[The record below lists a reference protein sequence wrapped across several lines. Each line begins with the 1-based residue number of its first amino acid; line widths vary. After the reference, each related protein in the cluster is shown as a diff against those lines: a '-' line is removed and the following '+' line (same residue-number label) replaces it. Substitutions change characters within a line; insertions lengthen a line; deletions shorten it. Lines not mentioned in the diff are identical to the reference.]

1 MLFNSTIFILGFLPL
16 TLLGF
21 WGLSKFRLTQGVM
34 IWLLISSLF
43 FYSYW
48 NIFSPAGQGKTIEY
62 IVLIILSVVI
72 NYSIGTEISKS
83 KQSSN
88 RAKLFL
94 ILGTILNLSVIVY
107 YKYAN
112 FFLDSINSLFST
124 NYQLNN
130 LILPLGISFYTFTQ
144 IAYLVDAYRGEVK
157 NENYN
162 LPTYGL
168 FILFFPQ
175 LIAGPILRHDEL
187 IPQLRSLKNK
197 IFSPKNFSLG
207 LIFFTIGLSKK
218 IIIADTLSPWV
229 ATIFNNTSSLTFLEA
244 WVGAISYT
252 LQLYFDF
259 SGYSDMAIGLGYMF
273 NIVLPINFNSPYK
286 ATSISDFWRRWHIT
300 LSNFLRDYLYIPL
313 GGSRRGEIRRYA
325 NLIIT
330 MLLGGLWHGA
340 GWTFVIWGGLH
351 GLYLSINHGWRKFN
365 ISLPQWLAW
374 MITFLAVIFG
384 WVMFRAQSLSDAMEM
399 IQAMIGMKGVIL
411 PGEVRGKLG
420 FLTNFGLQL
429 NSWNKFTYLPSF
441 YDSKFLSLIV
451 LLLLM
456 IGALK
461 LPNSQEIA
469 EKIRFNPFWAFL
481 LGLLATYCL
490 LSLNRVSEFLY
501 FQF

>member
-1 MLFNSTIFILGFLPL
+1 MLFNSSIFILGFLPL
-16 TLLGF
+16 TLIIF
-21 WGLSKFRLTQGVM
+21 WLLSKFRLAQGVM

-48 NIFSPAGQGKTIEY
+48 NIFAPAGQGQTIQY
-62 IVLIILSVVI
+62 IVLVILSVVI
-72 NYSIGTEISKS
+72 NYQLGTEISRSELCSKKAKS
-83 KQSSN
+83 
-88 RAKLFL
+88 LL
-94 ILGTILNLSVIVY
+94 IIGTILNLSVIVY

-112 FFLDSINSLFST
+112 FFLDSINQLFST
-124 NYQLNN
+124 NYVLEN

-144 IAYLVDAYRGEVK
+144 IAYLVDAYRGEIK
-157 NENYN
+157 KENYD

-187 IPQLRSLKNK
+187 IPQLHSLKNK
-197 IFSPKNFSLG
+197 IFSSKNFALG
-207 LIFFTIGLSKK
+207 LSFFIIGLSKK

-229 ATIFNNTSSLTFLEA
+229 RTIFDNASSLTFLEA
-244 WVGAISYT
+244 WFGAISYT

-259 SGYSDMAIGLGYMF
+259 AGYSDMAIGLGFMF

-313 GGSRRGEIRRYA
+313 GGSRRGETRRYA
-325 NLIIT
+325 NLIMT

-340 GWTFVIWGGLH
+340 GWTFVVWGGLH
-351 GLYLSINHGWRKFN
+351 GLYLSINHGWRKLN
-365 ISLPQWLAW
+365 ISLPKWLAW
-374 MITFLAVIFG
+374 MITFFAVIIG
-384 WVMFRAQSLSDAMEM
+384 WVIFRAQTLSDGIDI
-399 IQAMIGMKGVIL
+399 IQSMIGMKGIII
-411 PGEVRGKLG
+411 PGEIRGKLG
-420 FLTNFGLQL
+420 FLTTFGVQLQ
-429 NSWNKFTYLPSF
+429 SWNKFAYLPTFNDSQILSF
-441 YDSKFLSLIV
+441 LVIFV
-451 LLLLM
+451 VT

-461 LPNSQEIA
+461 LPNSQEIV
-469 EKIRFNPFWAFL
+469 EKINFKLPWAL
-481 LGLLATYCL
+481 VLGLLGTYCL

>member
-21 WGLSKFRLTQGVM
+21 WGLSQLRLTQGVT

-48 NIFSPAGQGKTIEY
+48 NIFSPAGQGQTIEY
-62 IVLIILSVVI
+62 IFLIILSLVI
-72 NYSIGTEISKS
+72 NYIIGTEIAHS

-88 RAKLFL
+88 RAKFFL
-94 ILGTILNLSVIVY
+94 IVGTILNLGVIVY

-112 FFLDSINSLFST
+112 FFLNSINSLFSS
-124 NYQLNN
+124 NYQIEN

-144 IAYLVDAYRGEVK
+144 IAYLVDAYRGELK
-157 NENYN
+157 KENYN

-197 IFSPKNFSLG
+197 IFSPKNLALG

-218 IIIADTLSPWV
+218 VIIADTLSPWV
-229 ATIFNNTSSLTFLEA
+229 ATIFNHTSSLTFLEA

-351 GLYLSINHGWRKFN
+351 GLYLSINHGWRKLN
-365 ISLPQWLAW
+365 ISLPQWLGW
-374 MITFLAVIFG
+374 MITLLAVIFS
-384 WVMFRAQSLSDAMEM
+384 WVMFRAQSLSDATEM
-399 IQAMIGMKGVIL
+399 VQAMIGMKGIII
-411 PGEVRGKLG
+411 PGEVQGKLG
-420 FLTNFGLQL
+420 FLTNFGLEL

-441 YDSKFLSLIV
+441 NDSKALSFVILF
-451 LLLLM
+451 LLM
-456 IGALK
+456 IGVLK
-461 LPNSQEIA
+461 LPNSQEIV
-469 EKIRFNPFWAFL
+469 EKVKFYPFWAFP

>member
-16 TLLGF
+16 TLFCF
-21 WGLSKFRLTQGVM
+21 WGLSKLRLTQGVM

-48 NIFSPAGQGKTIEY
+48 NIFSPAGQGQTIQY
-62 IVLIILSVVI
+62 IFLIIFSLVI
-72 NYSIGTEISKS
+72 NYSIGTEISHS
-83 KQSSN
+83 KQFGK
-88 RAKLFL
+88 RAKFLL
-94 ILGTILNLSVIVY
+94 ILGTILNLSVIIY

-124 NYQLNN
+124 NYQLEN

-144 IAYLVDAYRGEVK
+144 IAYLVDAYRGELK
-157 NENYN
+157 KENYN

-197 IFSPKNFSLG
+197 IFSSKNFALG

-218 IIIADTLSPWV
+218 VIIADTLSPWV
-229 ATIFNNTSSLTFLEA
+229 ATIFNHTSSLTFLEA

-273 NIVLPINFNSPYK
+273 NIILPINFNSPYK

-330 MLLGGLWHGA
+330 M
-340 GWTFVIWGGLH
+340 
-351 GLYLSINHGWRKFN
+351 
-365 ISLPQWLAW
+365 
-374 MITFLAVIFG
+374 
-384 WVMFRAQSLSDAMEM
+384 
-399 IQAMIGMKGVIL
+399 
-411 PGEVRGKLG
+411 
-420 FLTNFGLQL
+420 
-429 NSWNKFTYLPSF
+429 
-441 YDSKFLSLIV
+441 
-451 LLLLM
+451 
-456 IGALK
+456 
-461 LPNSQEIA
+461 
-469 EKIRFNPFWAFL
+469 
-481 LGLLATYCL
+481 
-490 LSLNRVSEFLY
+490 
-501 FQF
+501 

>member
-21 WGLSKFRLTQGVM
+21 WGLSKLRLTQGATM
-34 IWLLISSLF
+34 WLLISSLF

-48 NIFSPAGQGKTIEY
+48 NIFSPAGQGQTIEY
-62 IVLIILSVVI
+62 ILLIILSVVI

-88 RAKLFL
+88 RAKFL
-94 ILGTILNLSVIVY
+94 LIFGTVLNLSVIVY
-107 YKYAN
+107 YKYTN
-112 FFLDSINSLFST
+112 FFFDSINGLFST
-124 NYQLNN
+124 NYKLDN

-144 IAYLVDAYRGEVK
+144 IAYLVDAYRGELK
-157 NENYN
+157 KENYN

-197 IFSPKNFSLG
+197 IFSSKSLATG
-207 LIFFTIGLSKK
+207 FIFFTIGLSKK
-218 IIIADTLSPWV
+218 LIIADTLSPWV
-229 ATIFNNTSSLTFLEA
+229 ATIFSNTNSLTFLEA

-286 ATSISDFWRRWHIT
+286 STSISDFWRRWHIT

-325 NLIIT
+325 NLIMT

-340 GWTFVIWGGLH
+340 GWTFVIWGGLQ
-351 GLYLSINHGWRKFN
+351 GLYLSINHRWRKFN
-365 ISLPQWLAW
+365 ISLPKWLAW
-374 MITFLAVIFG
+374 GITFLAVIFG
-384 WVMFRAQSLSDAMEM
+384 WVMFRAESLSDAMDM
-399 IQAMIGMKGVIL
+399 IQAMIGMKGIVF

-420 FLTNFGLQL
+420 FLTIFGLQL
-429 NSWNKFTYLPSF
+429 KSWNDFTYLPSF
-441 YDSKFLSLIV
+441 YDSKFLSFVV
-451 LLLLM
+451 LFILM
-456 IGALK
+456 IGVLK
-461 LPNSQEIA
+461 LPNSQEIGA
-469 EKIRFNPFWAFL
+469 KIKFNLFYAFL

>member
-21 WGLSKFRLTQGVM
+21 WGLSKFRLTKGST
-34 IWLLISSLF
+34 IWLLVSSLF

-48 NIFSPAGQGKTIEY
+48 NIFSPAGQGQTIQY
-62 IVLIILSVVI
+62 IFLIIFSVII
-72 NYSIGTEISKS
+72 NYSIGTEIANS
-83 KQSSN
+83 KQFSN
-88 RAKLFL
+88 RAKSLL
-94 ILGTILNLSVIVY
+94 ILGIILNLTVIIY

-112 FFLDSINSLFST
+112 FFLDSINYLFSS
-124 NYQLNN
+124 NFKVDN

-144 IAYLVDAYRGEVK
+144 IAYLVDAYRGELK
-157 NENYN
+157 KEKYN
-162 LPTYGL
+162 LQTYGL

-187 IPQLRSLKNK
+187 IPQLRSLKKK
-197 IFSPKNFSLG
+197 IFSSKNMALG
-207 LIFFTIGLSKK
+207 LIFFSIGLSKK
-218 IIIADTLSPWV
+218 VIIADTLSPWV
-229 ATIFNNTSSLTFLEA
+229 ATIFNHTSSSTFLEA

-273 NIVLPINFNSPYK
+273 NIVLPMNFNSPYK
-286 ATSISDFWRRWHIT
+286 ATSISDFWRRWHMT

-340 GWTFVIWGGLH
+340 GWTFVIWGGLQ
-351 GLYLSINHGWRKFN
+351 GLYLSINHGWRKLN

-374 MITFLAVIFG
+374 MITFLAVILG
-384 WVMFRAQSLSDAMEM
+384 WVMFRAQNLSEAMEM
-399 IQAMIGMKGVIL
+399 IQAMIGMKGIVF
-411 PGEVRGKLG
+411 PGEARGKLG
-420 FLTNFGLQL
+420 FLTNFGFQLQ
-429 NSWNKFTYLPSF
+429 SWNQFTYLPSF
-441 YDSKFLSLIV
+441 YNSKLLSFVV
-451 LLLLM
+451 LLVLM
-456 IGALK
+456 LGALK

-469 EKIRFNPFWAFL
+469 EKMNFNLFWAFL
-481 LGLLATYCL
+481 LGLLTTYCL

>member
-21 WGLSKFRLTQGVM
+21 WGLSKFRLTKGST
-34 IWLLISSLF
+34 IWLLVSSLF

-48 NIFSPAGQGKTIEY
+48 NIFSPAGQGQTIQY
-62 IVLIILSVVI
+62 IFLIIFSVII
-72 NYSIGTEISKS
+72 NYSIGTEIANS
-83 KQSSN
+83 KQFSN
-88 RAKLFL
+88 RAKSLL
-94 ILGTILNLSVIVY
+94 ILGIILNLTVIIY

-112 FFLDSINSLFST
+112 FFLDFINYLFSS
-124 NYQLNN
+124 NFKVDN

-144 IAYLVDAYRGEVK
+144 IAYLVDAYRGELK
-157 NENYN
+157 KEKYN
-162 LPTYGL
+162 LQTYGL

-187 IPQLRSLKNK
+187 IPQLRSLKKK
-197 IFSPKNFSLG
+197 IFSSKNMALG
-207 LIFFTIGLSKK
+207 LIFFSIGLSKK
-218 IIIADTLSPWV
+218 VIIADTLSPWV
-229 ATIFNNTSSLTFLEA
+229 ATIFNHTSSSTFLEA

-273 NIVLPINFNSPYK
+273 NIVLPMNFNSPYK
-286 ATSISDFWRRWHIT
+286 ATSISDFWRRWHMT

-340 GWTFVIWGGLH
+340 GWTFVIWGGLQ
-351 GLYLSINHGWRKFN
+351 GLYLSINHGWRKLN

-374 MITFLAVIFG
+374 MITFLAVILG
-384 WVMFRAQSLSDAMEM
+384 WVMFRAQNLSEAMEM
-399 IQAMIGMKGVIL
+399 IQAMIGMKGIVF
-411 PGEVRGKLG
+411 PGEARGKLG
-420 FLTNFGLQL
+420 FLTNFGFQLQ
-429 NSWNKFTYLPSF
+429 SWNQFTYLPSF
-441 YDSKFLSLIV
+441 YNSKLLSFVV
-451 LLLLM
+451 LLVLM
-456 IGALK
+456 LGALK

-469 EKIRFNPFWAFL
+469 EKMNFNLFWAFL
-481 LGLLATYCL
+481 LGLLTTYCL